1 MPKPLI
7 CTKVKVIKITEV
19 QHQTL
24 LKLDSYNV
32 NVARFIREA
41 IAEKIKR
48 EYSQLI
54 PKIKKQRCPFKPLK

>member
-1 MPKPLI
+1 MKFYTK
-7 CTKVKVIKITEV
+7 TKVIRISET

-24 LKLDSYNV
+24 VKMKAYKVDV
-32 NVARFIREA
+32 GKFIREA

-54 PKIKKQRCPFKPLK
+54 PKQKKEIIPF